1 MIKTLNKEVI
11 MKLISFIVY
20 FNKKTGKIEKVYD
33 NFANEVDG
41 KIEVIH
47 LGHYYL
53 RQILDKKGI
62 KQSDYMILGVFSEDE
77 YGNAVMNNMRYQTG
91 TFVNNQAVMDIA
103 KKEGKTIM
111 EEKQYTFKMKK
122 GEIEIELTSTDE
134 EFIKE
139 QLETWRNQ
147 LLK

>member
-1 MIKTLNKEVI
+1 

-33 NFANEVDG
+33 NFANEVNG
-41 KIEVIH
+41 KVEVIH

-53 RQILDKKGI
+53 RQILDKEGI

-77 YGNAVMNNMRYQTG
+77 YGNVFMNNMRYQTG
-91 TFVNNQAVMDIA
+91 TFVDNQAVMDIG

-111 EEKQYTFKMKK
+111 EEKQYISSVVADFVRGSVSEDK
-122 GEIEIELTSTDE
+122 L
-134 EFIKE
+134 
-139 QLETWRNQ
+139 RQ
-147 LLK
+147 LLQKIVSNHNLNIPDIYNQKTR